1 MSVLPGICTLLEE
14 VDKKILVELRDGR
27 ILIGYLRSIDQ
38 FANLVLH
45 RTVERIHVDSR
56 YGEIP
61 LGVFVVRGDNVVLLG
76 EVDELKHSQMN
87 LVQVS
92 KDEILEAQILEQ
104 RAKQEK
110 QKLRNKA
117 LKERGLGYQL
127 DTSHEDF

>member
-1 MSVLPGICTLLEE
+1 MSVLPGICALLEE
-14 VDKKILVELRDGR
+14 IDKKIMVELRDGR

-61 LGVFVVRGDNVVLLG
+61 LGVFIVRGDNVVLLG
-76 EVDELKHSQMN
+76 EVDETKDRQKKLI
-87 LVQVS
+87 QVS

-104 RAKQEK
+104 KAKQEK
-110 QKLRNKA
+110 ERLRTKA
-117 LKERGLGYQL
+117 LKERGFSYQL
-127 DTSHEDF
+127 DTTHEDF

>member
-14 VDKKILVELRDGR
+14 IDKKIMVELRDGR

-61 LGVFVVRGDNVVLLG
+61 LGVFIVRGDNVVLLG
-76 EVDELKHSQMN
+76 EFDDDKDRTTKLIR
-87 LVQVS
+87 VS
-92 KDEILEAQILEQ
+92 KEEILEAQVLEQ
-104 RAKQEK
+104 KVKQEK
-110 QKLRNKA
+110 EQIRIKA
-117 LKERGLGYQL
+117 LKERGFSYQL
-127 DTSHEDF
+127 DTTHEDY